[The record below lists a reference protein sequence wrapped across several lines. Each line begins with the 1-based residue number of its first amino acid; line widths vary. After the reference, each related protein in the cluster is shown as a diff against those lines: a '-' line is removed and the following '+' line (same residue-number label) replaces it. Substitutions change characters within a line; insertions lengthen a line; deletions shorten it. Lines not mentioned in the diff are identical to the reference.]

1 MVYIAIFPAYSSMDM
16 SIVIPTYREETR
28 IKACLESVLGFCKK
42 NFEKFEVLVVND
54 LSGDRTP
61 EIVKGFEKEDV
72 KLINNEKRM
81 GKGFAVRTGI
91 LQAKYPFV
99 LFMDADLATSVEELG
114 KFLQY
119 TKEYDVVIASR
130 NLPDSDIVVKQ
141 PLHRQFAGKSFPLI
155 VRFLLLPG
163 IRDTQCG
170 FKLFKTELA
179 KDIVRKQTVFGFAF
193 DTELLF
199 IAKKLGMKIKEV
211 PVRWVDKGESKLS
224 VIIDV
229 PKMFLDLLKIRLNSL
244 EGKYK

>member
-1 MVYIAIFPAYSSMDM
+1 MDM

-28 IKACLESVLGFCKK
+28 IRACLESVLAFCKK
-42 NFEKFEVLVVND
+42 NFEKFEVIVVND
-54 LSGDRTP
+54 YSGDHTP
-61 EIVKGFEKEDV
+61 EIVKEFGKGV
-72 KLINNEKRM
+72 RIINNEKRM
-81 GKGFAVRTGI
+81 GKGFAVHTGI
-91 LQAKYPFV
+91 LEAKYQFV
-99 LFMDADLATSVEELG
+99 LFMDADLATSIEELG

-130 NLPDSDIVVKQ
+130 NLPESDIVVKQ

-155 VRFLLLPG
+155 VRLLLLPG

-179 KDIVRKQTVFGFAF
+179 KDIVRKQSIFGFAF

-199 IAKKLGMKIKEV
+199 IAKKKEMKIKEV

-224 VIIDV
+224 VIRDV
-229 PKMFLDLLKIRLNSL
+229 PKMFLDILKIRLNSL
-244 EGKYK
+244 AGKYASQKA